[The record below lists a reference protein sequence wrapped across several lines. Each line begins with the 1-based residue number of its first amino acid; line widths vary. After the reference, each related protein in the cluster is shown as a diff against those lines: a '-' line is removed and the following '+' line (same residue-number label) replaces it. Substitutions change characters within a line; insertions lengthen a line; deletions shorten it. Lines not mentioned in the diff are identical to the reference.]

1 MALTD
6 FQLEMLT
13 DIVRRAD
20 GVIDPINGGIGPAL
34 ALMGAGDAS
43 HEDVQAA
50 LPELVAAYLSEK
62 LDKNQDQADDE

>member
-6 FQLEMLT
+6 FELEVLT
-13 DIVRRAD
+13 EMVREAD

-62 LDKNQDQADDE
+62 LDKNQDQVDDE

>member
-20 GVIDPINGGIGPAL
+20 GVIDPIHGGIGPAL
-34 ALMGAGDAS
+34 AFMGAGDAS

-50 LPELVAAYLSEK
+50 LPELIAAYLSEK
-62 LDKNQDQADDE
+62 LDKNRDQADDE